1 MSKRLLLVASLLA
14 ALAGCGLLPAA
25 GPRTSTVLA
34 GAETP
39 KGFAL
44 VEIEPDMLAVL
55 SREGPPSFSGAFPA
69 YRPPRTQVIGIGYSV
84 QITIWEAGP
93 GGLFSAPAFDRLS
106 PGSRS
111 ASIPEQ
117 VVAGDGSVTVPY
129 AGRIPVAGRT
139 PPDVE
144 KVIVDRLAELAIKP
158 QALVTVTRNVSN
170 TVTVMGEVGPGARV
184 PLSVRGDRLLEVIA
198 AAGGI
203 RAPVEDISIGLTRD
217 EHTVRVPMQV
227 LLQEPRENVF
237 VQPGD
242 VITLAREPQSFLTAG
257 ALPRIGQIP
266 FGALGISLAEALVR
280 AGGLETERS
289 DPEGVFLLREESADL
304 VRAYPNAK
312 LAPETQ
318 GAVRVIYHLDM
329 RDPLAMLR
337 ARQMTMRDKDI
348 IYVSDAPFIE
358 VQKVLGVFQLLTT
371 PAVTAA
377 SAKAVAP

>member
-1 MSKRLLLVASLLA
+1 MCKRLLFVASLLA
-14 ALAGCGLLPAA
+14 TLAGCGMLPAS

-34 GAETP
+34 GAEMP
-39 KGFAL
+39 KGYAL
-44 VEIEPDMLAVL
+44 VEIEPEMLAVL

-69 YRPPRTQVIGIGYSV
+69 YHPPRTQVIGIGDSV

-93 GGLFSAPAFDRLS
+93 GGLFSAPAFDRVS

-111 ASIPEQ
+111 ASIPDQ
-117 VVAGDGSVTVPY
+117 VVAGDGAVTVPY

-158 QALVTVTRNVSN
+158 QALVTVTRNISN
-170 TVTVMGEVGPGARV
+170 TATVMGEVGPGARV
-184 PLSVRGDRLLEVIA
+184 PLSVRGDRLLEVIGG
-198 AAGGI
+198 AGGV
-203 RAPVEDISIGLTRD
+203 RAPIEDISVGLTRD
-217 EHTVRVPMQV
+217 ERTVRVPMQV
-227 LLQEPRENVF
+227 LLQEPKENVF

-242 VITLAREPQSFLTAG
+242 VITLTREPQSFLTVG
-257 ALPRIGQIP
+257 AVPRVGQIP

-280 AGGLETERS
+280 AGGLQTERS
-289 DPEGVFLLREESADL
+289 DPEGVFLLREESAAL
-304 VRAYPNAK
+304 VRAYPK
-312 LAPETQ
+312 SQLAPDTQ
-318 GAVRVIYHLDM
+318 GTIRVIYRLDM

-348 IYVSDAPFIE
+348 LYVSDAPFLEI
-358 VQKVLGVFQLLTT
+358 QKVLGVFQLLTT

-377 SAKAVAP
+377 SVRTIVP